1 MMGCCF
7 SAKVKAE
14 SPTHNGLNSKV
25 GGREED
31 VSSGLSRKASSPHLL
46 LTSRTEGEIL
56 QSINLK
62 SFTINEIRTA
72 TRNFRPDSMVGEGGF
87 GSVFKGWIDEHTLAP
102 TKPEINYLGQLRHPN
117 LVKLVGYCL
126 EDDYRILVYEFVTK
140 GSLDNH
146 LFRRASY
153 FQPLSWKI
161 RMKIALDSAKGLA
174 FLHSDEV
181 EVIYRDFKTSNILI
195 DSDYNAK
202 LSDFGMAK
210 DGPEGGKSHVSTRVM
225 GTPGYA
231 APEYLATGHLTKKSD
246 VYSFGVVL
254 LEIMSG
260 KRVLDKNRPTKEHN
274 LVEWAKPLLIS
285 KRKIFQVM
293 DARIEGQYSTREAMK
308 VAQIAMQC
316 MSVEQKYRPNIDEV
330 VRSLE
335 QLQDLNDKT
344 NGISSSSSGLDQ
356 CGKSVDESLTGE
368 GSSNISSSASPL
380 RSS

>member
-1 MMGCCF
+1 
-7 SAKVKAE
+7 
-14 SPTHNGLNSKV
+14 
-25 GGREED
+25 
-31 VSSGLSRKASSPHLL
+31 
-46 LTSRTEGEIL
+46 
-56 QSINLK
+56 
-62 SFTINEIRTA
+62 
-72 TRNFRPDSMVGEGGF
+72 
-87 GSVFKGWIDEHTLAP
+87 
-102 TKPEINYLGQLRHPN
+102 
-117 LVKLVGYCL
+117 VKLVGYCL

-210 DGPEGGKSHVSTRVM
+210 DGPEVGKSHVSTRVM

-293 DARIEGQYSTREAMK
+293 DARIEGQYSSREAMK
-308 VAQIAMQC
+308 VAQIAIQC

-335 QLQDLNDKT
+335 QLQDSNDKT

-356 CGKSVDESLTGE
+356 RGNTANESLTGE

-380 RSS
+380 HN